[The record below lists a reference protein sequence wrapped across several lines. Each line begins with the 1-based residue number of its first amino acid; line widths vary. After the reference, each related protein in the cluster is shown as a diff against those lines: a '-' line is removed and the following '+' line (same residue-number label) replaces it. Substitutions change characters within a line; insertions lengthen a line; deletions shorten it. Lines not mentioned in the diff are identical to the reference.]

1 MRMMKGSGKGAG
13 VRGVRGTK
21 IERSCLEPL
30 ICNAV
35 GEEGLS
41 NNIKANEYR
50 MRLYATYTT
59 LGTGAWTMFVR
70 VS

>member
-1 MRMMKGSGKGAG
+1 M
-13 VRGVRGTK
+13 K

-41 NNIKANEYR
+41 NDIKANKYR
-50 MRLYATYTT
+50 TRLYATYTI
-59 LGTGAWTMFVR
+59 LGTGAQMMFVH
-70 VS
+70 VSQD